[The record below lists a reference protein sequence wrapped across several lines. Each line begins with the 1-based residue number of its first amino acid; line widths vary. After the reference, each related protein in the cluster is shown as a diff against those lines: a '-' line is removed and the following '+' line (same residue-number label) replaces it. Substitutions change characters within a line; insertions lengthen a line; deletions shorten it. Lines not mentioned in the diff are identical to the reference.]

1 MDEGVE
7 PRERMGYS
15 IRVFPSMKGRKLLRV
30 LTREPLSYEVVRQKG
45 SHRQL
50 RSPNYPPLT
59 FSFHDSATIPPGLV
73 RKILTRDVGLSEK
86 EARKLL

>member
-1 MDEGVE
+1 
-7 PRERMGYS
+7 
-15 IRVFPSMKGRKLLRV
+15 MKGRTLLRV
-30 LTREPLSYEVVRQKG
+30 LTSEPLSYQVVRQKG

-50 RSPNYPPLT
+50 RSPNHPPLT

-73 RKILTRDVGLSEK
+73 RKILTKDIGLSEE

>member
-1 MDEGVE
+1 M
-7 PRERMGYS
+7 
-15 IRVFPSMKGRKLLRV
+15 

-45 SHRQL
+45 SHRRL

-73 RKILTRDVGLSEK
+73 RKILTKDIGLSEE